1 MNESNMKVT
10 LTEISG
16 STYKE
21 SIILDRSLSEIEYPE
36 TGITDMLEAFAGLS
50 DQYTGKRLRDNYHS
64 VAKVYLPAFHTKIVR
79 DTETRLEIQLARHSY
94 TASIET
100 DGRTV
105 KQDWDY
111 RLLGVIE
118 FKQGRIIRVYPL
130 DEISVYKGEAEF
142 PEDEGCTEEEW
153 KNGYWAMDA
162 FLSEGTID

>member
-1 MNESNMKVT
+1 MTHGQRYASVHRKT
-10 LTEISG
+10 AQ
-16 STYKE
+16 
-21 SIILDRSLSEIEYPE
+21 RQLSQCSQ
-36 TGITDMLEAFAGLS
+36 GLS
-50 DQYTGKRLRDNYHS
+50 ARI
-64 VAKVYLPAFHTKIVR
+64 HTKIVR